1 MKTVKTLLISA
12 TLLASLQAVAQKNL
26 GLESSP
32 NFRELGGLAV
42 GGGYQIKDDMIY
54 RSGSFS
60 HLPEDDKE
68 KLAKT
73 NINTV
78 VDFRSAF
85 EIEREPDDIPAS
97 LQAVYVSSP
106 IGAMDQKAMGKF
118 MEVLNREEF
127 KTESLDSL
135 MVEAN
140 RNFVVHIADYKPFF
154 ESLLDQDAVV
164 LFHCSA
170 GKDRTGLASS
180 LLLHILGADWDTIM
194 SDYLRSNDAV
204 QKLDE
209 NKLAMYGISKERAR
223 YLMGVQPVYL
233 ETAWAEIN
241 KKYGSIDA
249 MLEKELGIGEE
260 QKARLR
266 AKFLKKG

>member
-1 MKTVKTLLISA
+1 MNTIKSLLISA
-12 TLLASLQAVAQKNL
+12 TLLTSMQAVAQKNL

-32 NFRELGGLAV
+32 NFRELGGIAV
-42 GGGYQIKDDMIY
+42 ADGYHIKEDMIY

-60 HLPEDDKE
+60 HLPEADQE
-68 KLAKT
+68 KLART

-97 LQAVYVSSP
+97 LHATYVPSP

-140 RNFVVHIADYKPFF
+140 RNFVVHIADYAPFF
-154 ESLLDQDAVV
+154 ESLLEQDAVV

-180 LLLHILGADWDTIM
+180 LLLHLLGADWDTIM

-209 NKLAMYGISKERAR
+209 NKLAMYGISQERAR
-223 YLMGVQPVYL
+223 YLMGVQPEYL
-233 ETAWAEIN
+233 ESAWSEIN
-241 KKYGSIDA
+241 LKYGSVDA
-249 MLEKELGIGEE
+249 MLEKEFGIGEE
-260 QKARLR
+260 EKARLR
-266 AKFLKKG
+266 AKFLKKL